1 MSSRSVF
8 SNRVAKVHAAWGSVA
23 RVQGKWDLLL
33 IVSKTACLRSM
44 LLIVLSLLST
54 TLVQGQVSVLTG
66 RNDNGRTS
74 LNGSETFLN
83 SANVNSASFG
93 KLGAYS
99 VDGYVVAQP
108 LYMSNVSIGG
118 SSHNVV
124 FIATQHDSVYAF
136 DADNLS
142 SGVPL
147 WQRSLADPSSNITSV
162 PIAEQGCAKV
172 NGYTEMGI
180 QGTPV
185 IDPVTNTLY
194 VDAKTKEIVGTTTN
208 YVHKL
213 HALDITNNGQDKISP
228 ATVTGSVQSSHGSVT
243 FDSAKACQRPGL
255 LLTNGIV
262 YVAFG
267 SNGCDTTHGWVFA
280 YDAVSLAQV
289 GIFNTSPNQ
298 TRGATVW
305 QAGAGLAADQ
315 AGNVF
320 FMTAN
325 GVFNANT
332 GGSDFGDSFLKLT
345 RTGGVLNWSDYFTP
359 YDQANMNANDL
370 DLGSGGVMLLQ
381 DQNVLIG
388 AGKTGT
394 IYVVNP
400 NNMGHFQA
408 NSNSQIIQWM
418 QSQVG
423 EVDGTPAYWSNT
435 VFFAPNHAPAVSFS
449 LSDTGLLSVQ
459 KQTQAIIPAGGPVLS
474 ANGNTNGIMWLIR
487 NFGSSA
493 RQLSAF
499 DAVKMFEIYNTTQA
513 GTRDTLGNTAHFIVP
528 TVANGKVY
536 VGTQTQLVVYGLMP
550 LVSAFS
556 GGNQTGV
563 AGSTLPVPLTI
574 QATDPYTGAPLSG
587 VQVTFSGSG
596 TFGTPTATT
605 DTTGKATTTYT
616 LPTKFT
622 ASTVTLTVSSPGYTS
637 ATFVETVTAGSPAS
651 ISSISGGSQTGTVG
665 TTLPSPIVYKVA
677 DQYGNAAPSASV
689 TFTDSPNHGIFGSN
703 PVTTDSSGK
712 AAVTYTLPTKAGFNT
727 VKPSIGSLV
736 GSGTSEHAVA
746 GSATS
751 VAVVSGNNQTAKT
764 NTLLPKQLMVKVTDK
779 YGNPCSGITITYT
792 DNAGGTFSSNTAITN
807 ANGQAGVSYTTPSTT
822 GTVTINATVTGLTPA
837 IFTVTVI

>member
-1 MSSRSVF
+1 MTVRSVF
-8 SNRVAKVHAAWGSVA
+8 SNRVLKGHAGCASIALG
-23 RVQGKWDLLL
+23 RKKLDLFSND
-33 IVSKTACLRSM
+33 SKTSYLRST

-54 TLVQGQVSVLTG
+54 TLLQGQVSVLTG
-66 RNDNGRTS
+66 RNDNGRTG
-74 LNGSETFLN
+74 LNGNETFLN

-136 DADNLS
+136 DADNLGN
-142 SGVPL
+142 GVPL

-185 IDPVTNTLY
+185 IDPVTSTLY

-213 HALDITNNGQDKISP
+213 HALDITNGQDKTLP
-228 ATVTGSVQSSHGSVT
+228 AIVTGTVQSSHGTVT

-255 LLTNGIV
+255 LLANGTV

-280 YDAVSLAQV
+280 YDATTLVQM

-305 QAGAGLAADQ
+305 QGGAGLAADQ

-320 FMTAN
+320 FLTAN

-345 RTGGVLNWSDYFTP
+345 RTGSVLNWSDYFTP

-381 DQNVLIG
+381 EQNVLIG

-408 NSNSQIIQWM
+408 NSNSQIVQWM
-418 QSQVG
+418 QNQLG
-423 EVDGTPAYWSNT
+423 EVDGTPAYWNKT
-435 VFFAPNHAPAVSFS
+435 VFFAPNHAPAMSFS
-449 LSDTGLLSVQ
+449 VSDTGLLSVQ
-459 KQTQAIIPAGGPVLS
+459 NQTQAIIPAGGPVLS
-474 ANGNTNGIMWLIR
+474 ANGNTNGIMWLVR
-487 NFGSSA
+487 NFGFSA

-499 DAVKMFEIYNTTQA
+499 DALKMLEIYNTTQA
-513 GTRDTLGNTAHFIVP
+513 GARDTLGNTAHFIVP

-536 VGTQTQLVVYGLMP
+536 VGTQTQLLVYGLMP
-550 LVSAFS
+550 LVSPFS

-574 QATDPYTGAPLSG
+574 QATDPYTGAALSG
-587 VQVTFSGSG
+587 VHVTFSGSG
-596 TFGTPTATT
+596 IFGTPTATT
-605 DTTGKATTTYT
+605 DNSGKATTTYT
-616 LPTKFT
+616 LPTTFT
-622 ASTVTLTVSSPGYTS
+622 SSTVTLTVSSPGYTS

-651 ISSISGGSQTGTVG
+651 ISYISGGSQSGTVG
-665 TTLPSPIVYKVA
+665 TTLPGSIVYKVA
-677 DQYGNAAPSASV
+677 DQYGNAVAGSSV
-689 TFTDSPNHGIFGSN
+689 TFADTPNHGSFGSN

-727 VKPSIGSLV
+727 VKPSVGSLM
-736 GSGTSEHAVA
+736 GSGISEHALA
-746 GSATS
+746 GSANS
-751 VAVVSGNNQTAKT
+751 VSVVSGNNQTAKT
-764 NTLLPKQLMVKVTDK
+764 NTPLPKQLMVKVTDQ
-779 YGNPCSGITITYT
+779 YGNPISGVTVTYT
-792 DNAGGTFSSNTAITN
+792 ANAGGTFSSNTGITN
-807 ANGQAGVSYTTPSTT
+807 ANGQTGVTYTTPATK

-837 IFTVTVI
+837 VFTVTVI